1 MEIGKKLNGRYKVI
15 GTVGSG
21 GMANVYLARDLILER
36 DVAVKVLR
44 FDFRDDQ
51 DTIRRFKREA
61 LAATELI
68 HPNIVS
74 VYDVG
79 EEENNQYIVM
89 EYIKGMDLKHYIHS
103 NFPIPYQKVLD
114 IMRQILA
121 AVSEA
126 HNNRIIHRDLKPQNV
141 LIDESGVVKI
151 TDFGIAVALSQT
163 SITQTNS
170 LLGSVHYLSPEQA
183 RGGMATNQSDIY
195 SLGIILYEL
204 LTGNVPFE
212 GESAVSI
219 ALKHFQESLPS
230 VKDFDHRIPQPLEN
244 VVLKATAKETI
255 DRYRSVQ
262 EMASDLA
269 TSLSPQRINEPK
281 FAPASLMEKTKVLE
295 PIVPVAP
302 TSLVEGKKLED
313 KEQQMDKPKNET
325 IKEKKPKKKKRKI
338 IWLTL
343 LLLLLV
349 VAGSVVAFTLTAP
362 KDVSVPDVVGLS
374 EDEAEEVLLEAKLQ
388 VSKTIVETSE
398 DVEEGMVTRTD
409 PETGSSVKEETDVNL
424 YISSGKETVSFKDYT
439 GEPYEE
445 VRAELIDQGFKT
457 ERVDAS
463 SDTYPEGTIIEQSVA
478 EDEEVVPS
486 ETTVTLT
493 VSTGEAMI
501 EMIDLAGYSEK
512 GVQVYASENG
522 LTVTIKEE
530 YSEETLEGQVIS
542 QDPSAGTLLSNG
554 SSFSVV
560 ISLGKTPEQKFSKT
574 VTIPYAEPETEPE
587 PEAEKEKSDESSSES
602 SSQESKPVPNEIVI
616 YIQDKEHSLENE
628 FQKFT
633 ITEDFET
640 VIPFVLQEGEVGTY
654 RIERDGKVI
663 EENTNVTTPE

>member
-1 MEIGKKLNGRYKVI
+1 MEKGKKLNGRYKII
-15 GTVGSG
+15 GSVGSG

-51 DTIRRFKREA
+51 NTIRRFKREA

-121 AVSEA
+121 AVEEA
-126 HNNRIIHRDLKPQNV
+126 HKNRIIHRDLKPQNV

-262 EMASDLA
+262 EMASDLE
-269 TSLSPQRINEPK
+269 TSLSPQRIKESK
-281 FAPASLMEKTKVLE
+281 FTPASLMEKTKVLE
-295 PIVPVAP
+295 PIVPIAP
-302 TSLVEGKKLED
+302 TAIVEEKERDLKNKEQNKEID
-313 KEQQMDKPKNET
+313 KE
-325 IKEKKPKKKKRKI
+325 IKPKKKKRKI
-338 IWLTL
+338 FWLAL
-343 LLLLLV
+343 LLLLLIIT
-349 VAGSVVAFTLTAP
+349 GGMVAFALTAP
-362 KDVSVPDVVGLS
+362 KDVLVPDVAGMS
-374 EDEAEEVLLEAKLQ
+374 EEEAKDALLAADLY
-388 VSKTIVETSE
+388 VNTTIVETSE
-398 DVEEGMVTRTD
+398 EVKEGLVTKTD
-409 PETGSSVKEETDVNL
+409 PEINSSVKEETDVNL
-424 YISSGKETVSFKDYT
+424 YISSGKKTVSFKDYI

-445 VRAELIDQGFKT
+445 VRAELIEQGFIT
-457 ERVDAS
+457 ERVDES
-463 SDTYPEGTIIEQSVA
+463 SDTVSEGSIIEQSID

-493 VSTGEAMI
+493 VSTGEAKI
-501 EMIDLAGYSEK
+501 EMKDLSGYSEK
-512 GVQVYASENG
+512 GVQDYANEQG
-522 LTVTIKEE
+522 LTVTITED
-530 YSEETLEGQVIS
+530 YSGEVSEGQVIT
-542 QDPSAGTLLSNG
+542 QDPAAGESMSSG
-554 SSFSVV
+554 ASFSVV
-560 ISLGKTPEQKFSKT
+560 ISLGEEPEQKISKT
-574 VTIPYAEPETEPE
+574 VTIPYVEPKANES
-587 PEAEKEKSDESSSES
+587 EKVDSESKKESES
-602 SSQESKPVPNEIVI
+602 SSQEPTPIPNEVVI
-616 YIQDKEHSLENE
+616 FIKDNEHTLENE

-640 VIPFVLQEGEVGTY
+640 VIPFVLQEGDTGSY
-654 RIERDGKVI
+654 RIERDGEVI
-663 EENTNVTTPE
+663 EENTNVTTE

>member
-1 MEIGKKLNGRYKVI
+1 MEMGKKLNGRYKII
-15 GTVGSG
+15 GSVGSG

-79 EEENNQYIVM
+79 EEANNQYIVM
-89 EYIKGMDLKHYIHS
+89 EYVKGMDLKQYIHN

-121 AVSEA
+121 AVAEA
-126 HNNRIIHRDLKPQNV
+126 HKNRIIHRDLKPQNV
-141 LIDESGVVKI
+141 LIDETGVVKI

-183 RGGMATNQSDIY
+183 RGGMATNQTDIY

-244 VVLKATAKETI
+244 VVLKSTAKETS
-255 DRYRSVQ
+255 DRYQSVQ

-269 TSLSPQRINEPK
+269 TSLSPQRITEPK
-281 FAPASLMEKTKVLE
+281 FTPASLMEKTKVLE

-302 TSLVEGKKLED
+302 TVLADEKESETKTIQKDKQNKGKTED
-313 KEQQMDKPKNET
+313 KKS
-325 IKEKKPKKKKRKI
+325 KKKKRKI
-338 IWLTL
+338 FWLTL
-343 LLLLLV
+343 LLLVLIIT
-349 VAGSVVAFTLTAP
+349 GGMVAFALTAP
-362 KDVSVPDVVGLS
+362 KDISVPDVAGMS
-374 EDEAEEVLLEAKLQ
+374 EKEAEEALLAVNLH
-388 VSKTIVETSE
+388 VSQTIIETSE
-398 DVEEGMVTRTD
+398 DVEEGLVTRTD

-439 GEPYEE
+439 GEAYEE
-445 VRAELIDQGFKT
+445 VRAELIEQGFIT
-457 ERVDAS
+457 ERVDES
-463 SDTYPEGTIIEQSVA
+463 SDTFPEGTIIEQSVD

-493 VSTGEAMI
+493 VSTGEARF
-501 EMIDLAGYSEK
+501 EMKDLTGYSEK
-512 GVQVYASENG
+512 GVQDYANENG
-522 LTVTIKEE
+522 LTATINED
-530 YSEETLEGQVIS
+530 YSEDVSEGQVIS
-542 QDPSAGTLLSNG
+542 QDPTAGELLSSG
-554 SSFSVV
+554 ASFSVV
-560 ISLGKTPEQKFSKT
+560 ISLGEKPEETFSKT
-574 VTIPYAEPETEPE
+574 VTIPYAEPETNEPE
-587 PEAEKEKSDESSSES
+587 EESGEESES
-602 SSQESKPVPNEIVI
+602 ASQEATPVPNEIII
-616 YIQDKEHSLENE
+616 YIEDKDHTLEDE

-640 VIPFVLQEGEVGTY
+640 VIPFVLQEGETGTY
-654 RIERDGKVI
+654 RIERDGEVI
-663 EENTNVTTPE
+663 DENTSVTAE

>member
-1 MEIGKKLNGRYKVI
+1 MEIGKKLNGRYKII

-79 EEENNQYIVM
+79 EEANNQYIVM
-89 EYIKGMDLKHYIHS
+89 EYVKGMDLKHYIHS

-121 AVSEA
+121 AVAEA

-281 FAPASLMEKTKVLE
+281 FTPASMMEKTKILE

-302 TSLVEGKKLED
+302 TALAEEKVSDSKNTKNVKQEKEVKKD
-313 KEQQMDKPKNET
+313 
-325 IKEKKPKKKKRKI
+325 KKPKKKKRKVF
-338 IWLTL
+338 WLTL
-343 LLLLLV
+343 LLLLLLSIGGM
-349 VAGSVVAFTLTAP
+349 VAYALTAP
-362 KDVSVPDVVGLS
+362 KDILVPDVIGMTKEEAQDALS
-374 EDEAEEVLLEAKLQ
+374 VVKLQ
-388 VSKTIVETSE
+388 VNTTIIETSE
-398 DVEEGMVTRTD
+398 DVEEGLVTRTD
-409 PETGSSVKEETDVNL
+409 PEVETSVKEETDVNL
-424 YISSGKETVSFKDYT
+424 YISSGKETISFKDYT

-445 VRAELIDQGFKT
+445 VRAELIEQGFDT
-457 ERVDAS
+457 ERIDES
-463 SDTYPEGTIIEQSVA
+463 SSTVPEGSIITQSID

-493 VSTGEAMI
+493 VSTGEARF
-501 EMIDLAGYSEK
+501 EMRDLSGYSEK
-512 GVQVYASENG
+512 GVQDYANENG
-522 LTVTIKEE
+522 LSVTFNED
-530 YSEETLEGQVIS
+530 YSEEVSEGQVIS
-542 QDPSAGTLLSNG
+542 QDPAAGELLSSGN
-554 SSFSVV
+554 SFSVV
-560 ISLGKTPEQKFSKT
+560 ISLGKKPEQTFSKN
-574 VTIPYAEPETEPE
+574 VTIPYAEPEAEE
-587 PEAEKEKSDESSSES
+587 SEEADSES
-602 SSQESKPVPNEIVI
+602 GSQESTPIPNEIII
-616 YIQDKEHSLENE
+616 YIKDKDHTLDKE

-640 VIPFVLQEGEVGTY
+640 VIPFVLQEDEVGAY
-654 RIERDGKVI
+654 RIERDGEVV
-663 EENTNVTTPE
+663 EENTNVTAE

>member
-1 MEIGKKLNGRYKVI
+1 MEMGKKLNGRYKII

-121 AVSEA
+121 AVAEA

-230 VKDFDHRIPQPLEN
+230 VKDFDHRIPQSLEN

-255 DRYRSVQ
+255 DRYRSAQ
-262 EMASDLA
+262 EMAADLA
-269 TSLSPQRINEPK
+269 TSLSPKRINESK
-281 FAPASLMEKTKVLE
+281 FSPASLMEKTKILE

-302 TSLVEGKKLED
+302 IALAEEKVEPSKSEKQTKETKKD
-313 KEQQMDKPKNET
+313 Q
-325 IKEKKPKKKKRKI
+325 KPKKKKWKI
-338 IWLTL
+338 FWLTVL
-343 LLLLLV
+343 LLILIV
-349 VAGSVVAFTLTAP
+349 TGGMVAFALSAP
-362 KDVSVPDVVGLS
+362 KDISVPDVIGMS
-374 EDEAEEVLLEAKLQ
+374 EKEAKEALSTANLQ
-388 VSKTIVETSE
+388 VSQTIIETSE
-398 DVEEGMVTRTD
+398 DVEEGLVTRTD
-409 PETGSSVKEETDVNL
+409 PETGTTVKEETDINL

-445 VRAELIDQGFKT
+445 VRAELMEQGFTT
-457 ERVDAS
+457 ERVDES
-463 SDTYPEGTIIEQSVA
+463 SDTVPEGSIIEQSIA

-493 VSTGEAMI
+493 VSTGEARF
-501 EMIDLAGYSEK
+501 EMKDLTGYSEK
-512 GVQVYASENG
+512 GVQVYADENG
-522 LTVTIKEE
+522 LSVTFKEE
-530 YSEETLEGQVIS
+530 YSNDILEGQVIS
-542 QDPSAGTLLSNG
+542 QDPAAGELLSSG
-554 SSFSVV
+554 ASFAVV
-560 ISLGKTPEQKFSKT
+560 ISLGKEPEQTFSKT
-574 VTIPYAEPETEPE
+574 VTIPYAKPKKTDS
-587 PEAEKEKSDESSSES
+587 EAAVSGSE
-602 SSQESKPVPNEIVI
+602 SQESAPIPNEIVI
-616 YIQDKEHSLENE
+616 YIKDKEHSLENE

-633 ITEDFET
+633 ITENFET
-640 VIPFVLQEGEVGTY
+640 VIPFILQEGETGTY
-654 RIERDGKVI
+654 RIERDGEVI
-663 EENTNVTTPE
+663 DENTNVTID

>member
-1 MEIGKKLNGRYKVI
+1 MEKGKKLNGRYKI
-15 GTVGSG
+15 IRSVGSG

-51 DTIRRFKREA
+51 NTIRRFKREA

-121 AVSEA
+121 AVEEA
-126 HNNRIIHRDLKPQNV
+126 HKNRIIHRDLKPQNV

-230 VKDFDHRIPQPLEN
+230 VKDFDHRIPQSLEN

-262 EMASDLA
+262 EMASDLE
-269 TSLSPQRINEPK
+269 TSLSPQRIKESK
-281 FAPASLMEKTKVLE
+281 FIPASLMEKTKILQ
-295 PIVPVAP
+295 PIIPVAP
-302 TSLVEGKKLED
+302 IAIVDAEEKAPD
-313 KEQQMDKPKNET
+313 PKNKKQNNET
-325 IKEKKPKKKKRKI
+325 NKDTKPKKKKRKI
-338 IWLTL
+338 FWLTL
-343 LLLLLV
+343 LLLLLIIT
-349 VAGSVVAFTLTAP
+349 GSMVAFALTAP
-362 KDVSVPDVVGLS
+362 KDVLVPDVAGMS
-374 EDEAEEVLLEAKLQ
+374 KEEAENALLAVDLY
-388 VSKTIVETSE
+388 VNTTIIETSE
-398 DVEEGMVTRTD
+398 DVKEGLVTRTD
-409 PETGSSVKEETDVNL
+409 PEVDSSVKEETDVNL

-445 VRAELIDQGFKT
+445 VRAELIEQGFITKRID
-457 ERVDAS
+457 ES
-463 SDTYPEGTIIEQSVA
+463 SNTFSEGSIIEQSID

-493 VSTGEAMI
+493 VSTGEAKF
-501 EMIDLAGYSEK
+501 EMKDLTGYSEK
-512 GVQVYASENG
+512 GVQDYANEKG
-522 LTVTIKEE
+522 LTVTINKD
-530 YSEETLEGQVIS
+530 YSGEVSEGQVIS
-542 QDPSAGTLLSNG
+542 QDPPTGELLSSG
-554 SSFSVV
+554 ASISVV
-560 ISLGKTPEQKFSKT
+560 ISLGEKPEQTFSKT
-574 VTIPYAEPETEPE
+574 VTIPYAEPKTNESEK
-587 PEAEKEKSDESSSES
+587 AESES
-602 SSQESKPVPNEIVI
+602 GKKAESGSQESTPIPNDVVI
-616 YIQDKEHSLENE
+616 YIEDNEHTLEDE

-640 VIPFVLQEGEVGTY
+640 VIPFVLQEGDTGTY
-654 RIERDGKVI
+654 RIERDGEII
-663 EENTNVTTPE
+663 EENTKVTAE